1 MLLAVK
7 PLFVFCLKK
16 NFQFLLDMISQR
28 SSKGASNTSSITSG
42 KATLRLRSNGKAT
55 IEAVVSL
62 LYECCK

>member
-1 MLLAVK
+1 
-7 PLFVFCLKK
+7 
-16 NFQFLLDMISQR
+16 MISQR